1 MRLAAPFS
9 LQFAL
14 ADAIDN
20 PPPSSVIYFAKLIYI
35 KNSLEKRRQWISQ
48 RGRKIL
54 VALLLFQVSNPICL
68 TLLEDLETGRESDV

>member
-20 PPPSSVIYFAKLIYI
+20 PPPSVIYFAKLIYKKLSRKTKTMDLPKRK
-35 KNSLEKRRQWISQ
+35 KNTRRVIIIS
-48 RGRKIL
+48 
-54 VALLLFQVSNPICL
+54 S
-68 TLLEDLETGRESDV
+68 E

>member
-20 PPPSSVIYFAKLIYI
+20 PPPSVIYFAKLIYI